1 MLACWLV
8 SCVLRLWGSSCPVAG
23 VLLLMSEATPDAR
36 DKLLVTRTRNS
47 SSCPLLCVGGS
58 RGPWQQI
65 PMDPRFS
72 VYTVVCRFSL
82 GPFGQGQ
89 LWAQGPKVSLC
100 GWMEPCTYLCS

>member
-1 MLACWLV
+1 M
-8 SCVLRLWGSSCPVAG
+8 AG
-23 VLLLMSEATPDAR
+23 VLLLMCEATPDAR
-36 DKLLVTRTRNS
+36 DNLLVTRTRNS

-72 VYTVVCRFSL
+72 VCTVVCRFSL

-89 LWAQGPKVSLC
+89 LWAQGALRQPLWLDGAVYSPQLTAWPEVSQYWCL
-100 GWMEPCTYLCS
+100 